1 MKKILNKIIINFTIL
16 IFLGSCHS
24 IEHKNIFIKNKD
36 FTVKVVNAD
45 KTIKSETVTK
55 TKAKPETVTKTKAK
69 PETVTK
75 TKVNLQS
82 LLNFSETQLYSK
94 IGKGNFI
101 KQEGQLKNIQYYF
114 SKCFLDVFLIRRNNN
129 YRVNF
134 LQIRPTLLNGSIKKD
149 ECLDEISS
157 KLKTSLN

>member
-24 IEHKNIFIKNKD
+24 IEHKNLFIKNKD
-36 FTVKVVNAD
+36 VTVKVVNAD
-45 KTIKSETVTK
+45 KTIKS
-55 TKAKPETVTKTKAK
+55 ETVTKTKAK

-114 SKCFLDVFLIRRNNN
+114 SKCFLDVFLIRRNND

-134 LQIRPTLLNGSIKKD
+134 LQIRPTLLNGSVKKD